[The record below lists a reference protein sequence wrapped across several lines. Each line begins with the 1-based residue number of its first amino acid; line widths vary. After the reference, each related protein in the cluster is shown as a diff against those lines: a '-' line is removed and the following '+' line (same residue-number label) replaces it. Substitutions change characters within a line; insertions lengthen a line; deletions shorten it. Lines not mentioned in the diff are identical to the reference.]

1 MNITAEID
9 AILREE
15 LESIAKD
22 LQQKHIDLGQKSS
35 GDWVNS
41 IEVKVQGGHGVILA
55 NDYTK
60 YLTRG
65 RASGKKPPIAPLEKW
80 VNEKLGVSGKDARG
94 IAFAVA
100 FKIGEE
106 GTKIHQEGGS
116 DLVDGVVTEE
126 RIRKIKERIG
136 RAVLVEVNE
145 ELLRVFKS

>member
-22 LQQKHIDLGQKSS
+22 LQQKHIDLGQKAS

-41 IEVKVQGGHGVILA
+41 VEVKVQGGHGVILA

-60 YLTRG
+60 FLTKGRG
-65 RASGKKPPIAPLEKW
+65 GGNKPPIAPLEKW
-80 VNEKLGVSGKDARG
+80 VNDKLGISGKDARSV
-94 IAFAVA
+94 AFAVA
-100 FKIGEE
+100 TKIGDK
-106 GTKIHQEGGS
+106 GTKWHLQGGS
-116 DLVDGVVTEE
+116 DLVDGVITEE
-126 RIRKIKERIG
+126 RIRNIKERIG
-136 RAVLVEVNE
+136 RAVLVEVNS